1 METFEKAYT
10 TKEISLTLDIGD
22 STLRKWAI
30 ALEKNGYQFIRND
43 QNNRLF
49 VDADL
54 VVLQHF
60 KQLVQEHN
68 TPLGNAAMLIVDRF
82 GKGPFEPRTGIVP
95 LEKDSSSSHD
105 FNRSNDRSDLEIIAK
120 IEELEERFKVQEEF
134 NKKLIERLEER
145 LNEQDRYIKERLN
158 KRDKLLVE
166 SLREALETKKMLIA
180 AKDEEEQQKKMIV
193 AKEQE
198 RDELLKKTLEE
209 TLETKRMIAAAN
221 EEREREKIA
230 IATKEEERQQEQ
242 LKKPRK
248 GILRRLFE
256 RGE

>member
-1 METFEKAYT
+1 METFEKAYS
-10 TKEISLTLDIGD
+10 TKEISLTLEIGD

-43 QNNRLF
+43 QNRRLF

-60 KQLVQEHN
+60 KQLVQDHN
-68 TPLGNAAMLIVDRF
+68 MPLDNAAMLVADRF

-95 LEKDSSSSHD
+95 AQQTSSSSHD
-105 FNRSNDRSDLEIIAK
+105 MERSNERSDIEILSK
-120 IEELEERFKVQEEF
+120 LEELEERFRLQEEF
-134 NKKLIERLEER
+134 NKKIIERLEER
-145 LNEQDRYIKERLN
+145 LNEQETYIKVRLN

-166 SLREALETKKMLIA
+166 SLREAMETKKLLIA
-180 AKDEEEQQKKMIV
+180 AKDEEDQQKQKV
-193 AKEQE
+193 AEKEQE

-221 EEREREKIA
+221 EEREREKAIA
-230 IATKEEERQQEQ
+230 ATKEKERLEEQQKQ
-242 LKKPRK
+242 PRR
-248 GILRRLFE
+248 GIIKRLFGRE
-256 RGE
+256 